1 MNLKVYIY
9 IYIYIYFH
17 IYRFNYLIEAVYFIM
32 DLYKYMLQYLQVYK
46 LKK

>member
-9 IYIYIYFH
+9 IYIHFH
-17 IYRFNYLIEAVYFIM
+17 IYRFNYLIETVYFIM
-32 DLYKYMLQYLQVYK
+32 DLYKYMLQHLQVYK